1 MCVLAHVLEAHGIAT
16 VAVVSVRSV
25 AERMRPP
32 RALFAEFPLGRPLG
46 RPNDASYQRD
56 VLRRAFSL
64 LAHDPAAGPVL
75 VDHPDVIEFD
85 ETPLSC
91 AVPPRYDPTI
101 PAAVDEARSLRAAY
115 ERSRTAR
122 GGRTSVGRVVD
133 ADAVPDVLAAFD
145 RIANGSPW
153 TEAGL
158 PADPVQSAHDV
169 RTYYEETALA
179 LDPDAS
185 LPGRAEAW
193 FYDST
198 AAGATVLAARRAMQT
213 AEAPFA
219 LWFYMARGTR

>member
-16 VAVVSVRSV
+16 VAIVSVRSV

-32 RALFAEFPLGRPLG
+32 RALYAEFPLGRPLG
-46 RPNDASYQRD
+46 RPNDADFQRD
-56 VLRRAFSL
+56 VLRHAFAL
-64 LAHDPAAGPVL
+64 LERDPADGAVL
-75 VDHPDVIEFD
+75 ATHPDVIEFD
-85 ETPLSC
+85 ATPLSC
-91 AVPPRYDPTI
+91 AVPPRYDPAI
-101 PAAVDEARSLRAAY
+101 PAAVDEARSLRPAY
-115 ERSRTAR
+115 ERSRNAR

-133 ADAVPDVLAAFD
+133 ADAIPDVLAAFD
-145 RIANGSPW
+145 RIANGTPW
-153 TEAGL
+153 SDAGL
-158 PADPVQSAHDV
+158 TADPVQSAHDV

-179 LDPDAS
+179 LDPDAA

-198 AAGATVLAARRAMQT
+198 AAGTTLLAARRAMQA